1 MGLAAFVALVR
12 KDLQLFFSDRRAVIL
27 TFAVPIAIASFF
39 GSIFRGASDND
50 EPAKIAVAIV
60 DRDGSA
66 ISKSI
71 LAGIR
76 ADRSLDTSDGRCD
89 VPGDQRLVRLAN
101 SARLELRH
109 QRPLRPVVLGDHQE
123 AARVAVEA
131 MHDAGASDTRD
142 AAVLRRAGPGK
153 ECIDERVAV
162 VVSG

>member
-39 GSIFRGASDND
+39 GSIFRGAGDND

-76 ADRSLDTSDGRCD
+76 ADRSLDTSTPGVDVRRCG
-89 VPGDQRLVRLAN
+89 VVMWPSRWSCHRALAMPPV
-101 SARLELRH
+101 ARFC
-109 QRPLRPVVLGDHQE
+109 
-123 AARVAVEA
+123 
-131 MHDAGASDTRD
+131 
-142 AAVLRRAGPGK
+142 RRARSRRLI
-153 ECIDERVAV
+153 CSSIRHAAQ
-162 VVSG
+162 SWRWCAAC